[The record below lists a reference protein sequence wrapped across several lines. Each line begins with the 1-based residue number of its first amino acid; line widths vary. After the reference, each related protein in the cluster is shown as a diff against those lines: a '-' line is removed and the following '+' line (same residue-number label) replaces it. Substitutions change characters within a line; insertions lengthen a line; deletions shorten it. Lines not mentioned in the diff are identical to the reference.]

1 MDVIVVAVIIV
12 LVMVTLWWVMK
23 PLWQTA
29 DAEHPLGV
37 STMRQTMEELLHRRD
52 ATYAAIKELEL
63 DLAGNKVAEADYNHV
78 RSQLTRQAAD
88 ILRRLDRLAE
98 NHDENLEAEL
108 DTLLAETLLDEQ
120 LKREI
125 LREVA
130 SLRNGS
136 GKQDQDQAAGFEETV
151 LIDCPECHAPVH
163 LDDAFC
169 SRCGTALVARC
180 PQCANET
187 KPGDV
192 FCSRCG
198 TRLVAEAVE

>member
-12 LVMVTLWWVMK
+12 MVMVTLWWVMK

-29 DAEHPLGV
+29 DAEHPLEV

-63 DLAGNKVAEADYNHV
+63 DLAGNKVAEADYTV
-78 RSQLTRQAAD
+78 LRSQLTRQAAD

-108 DTLLAETLLDEQ
+108 DNLLAETPLDEQ
-120 LKREI
+120 LKQEI
-125 LREVA
+125 LQEVA
-130 SLRNGS
+130 TIRNGTD
-136 GKQDQDQAAGFEETV
+136 KHEQAAEFEDVTF
-151 LIDCPECHAPVH
+151 LDCPECHAPIQ

-169 SRCGTALVARC
+169 SRCGTTLVRRC
-180 PQCANET
+180 PQCAHET

-192 FCSRCG
+192 FCARCG

>member
-108 DTLLAETLLDEQ
+108 DNLLAETPLDEQ
-120 LKREI
+120 LKQEI
-125 LREVA
+125 LHEVA
-130 SLRNGS
+130 NAQNGTD
-136 GKQDQDQAAGFEETV
+136 KHDQDIDFEV
-151 LIDCPECHAPVH
+151 AVIDCPECQAPVQ
-163 LDDAFC
+163 LNDAFC
-169 SRCGTALVARC
+169 SRCGTALSARC
-180 PQCANET
+180 PQCAGET
-187 KPGDV
+187 KPGDM
-192 FCSRCG
+192 FCARCG
-198 TRLVAEAVE
+198 TRLLAEAVE